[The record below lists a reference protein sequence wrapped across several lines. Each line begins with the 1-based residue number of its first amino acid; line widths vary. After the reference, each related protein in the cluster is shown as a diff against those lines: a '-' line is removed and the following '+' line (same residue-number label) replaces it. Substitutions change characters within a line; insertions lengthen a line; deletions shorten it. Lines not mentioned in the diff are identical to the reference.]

1 MLDDGRTYY
10 EGKPSAFQRIW
21 IMRILALVVTG
32 ILYKAVQDAQ
42 SPGIA
47 PILSIFVLAA
57 WSSVTVLLFIPQAKN
72 LFLTPLRERLS
83 TPESSAGAMRKE
95 MLSAAF
101 MIGVFLLNVGLAL
114 YAEPR
119 FLIISC
125 VILGVLFLEWTQGLT
140 NRPTR
145 LFEASPII
153 ALGMVIIILAAFVLR
168 TQQLAVVNRTFTGD
182 QVFSTYAHQTVA
194 RGDGPFKDF
203 IILHPPL
210 SYMVGGLAIRLGSAL
225 NVNPVIAV
233 RAMHIL
239 FYVASI
245 GALYFLGK
253 NMSGETS
260 VGILAV
266 MIGVWPI
273 VLGPMSVNGSEKFVM
288 LLPMLLGMLFAQ
300 ERRWVLSGFFVT
312 LGALSWAAGFIF
324 VAAIL
329 GTAFLQQED
338 SRWIALG
345 KTVAGILTAN
355 LLMAI
360 YLLVKGTF
368 RLFWQQ
374 FVVTTSSIVA
384 SELGFHTALNTYDR
398 YGDAVSPRFLQRV
411 GELKISEWFIV
422 IFGVMAAVLCLS
434 ILVRAFIK
442 KELRSAQLA
451 ILLGTVVV
459 LVAAA
464 FDFQAAGDFL
474 PLIPFLSLFCAWGI
488 WYIFASRSRF
498 GWLIMGGCLAALL
511 LVRSSVYH
519 YRTMDEIS
527 SVPLLD
533 RQQIA
538 SEWLNMRLAPDA
550 PIQGFQQSLWP
561 IILANRPNATRYVNP
576 RPGSLMAMQS
586 EGITLAEMLAELQD
600 ARPELVLSARVV
612 DEEEFDTLAP
622 IQDWLDE
629 EYLNYGKV
637 DYFWYASPDSP
648 INMVVLRGMDY
659 AMSHPEILQ
668 ASMIAEKEGVSD
680 EVVALLEGAAD
691 RGQSIAWVFLGHL
704 YRDSGD
710 REAARNAYRQAL
722 RHMDSNIWAQIALA
736 NLDGEEIVDLWGTD
750 LIGQAPAEA
759 HLLLPTR
766 LARQARYSLEPVFE
780 GYYLF
785 DYQVTADGLSLTWW
799 NDDGIS
805 AQDRLVL
812 QWYEGDQVLE
822 SKLLY
827 VRWPTGHPVQ
837 LGYPTPPSASADGFR
852 LCQPEIGCT
861 PVFEFELSGE

>member
-10 EGKPSAFQRIW
+10 EGTPSAFQRIW

-57 WSSVTVLLFIPQAKN
+57 WSSLTVLLFIPQAKR

-83 TPESSAGAMRKE
+83 TPESPAGAMRKE
-95 MLSAAF
+95 MLSAGF
-101 MIGVFLLNVGLAL
+101 MIGVFLLNIGLAL

-125 VILGVLFLEWTQGLT
+125 VIVGALFLEWTQGLT
-140 NRPTR
+140 NHPTR
-145 LFEASPII
+145 LLEVRPAI
-153 ALGMVIIILAAFVLR
+153 AFGMVIIILAVFIFR
-168 TQQLAVVNRTFTGD
+168 TQRLALVERTFTGD

-194 RGDGPFKDF
+194 RGAGPFEDF

-210 SYMVGGLAIRLGSAL
+210 SYMVGGLAIRLGDAL
-225 NVNPVIAV
+225 NVNPVVAV
-233 RAMHIL
+233 RTMHII
-239 FYVASI
+239 FFTASI
-245 GALYFLGK
+245 GTLYFLGK
-253 NMSGETS
+253 NMSGESS

-266 MIGVWPI
+266 AIGVWPI
-273 VLGPMSVNGSEKFVM
+273 ALGPISVNGSEKFVM
-288 LLPMLLGMLFAQ
+288 LLPMLIGMLFAQ

-338 SRWIALG
+338 SRWITLG
-345 KTVAGILTAN
+345 KTLAGILTAN
-355 LLMAI
+355 VLMAI

-398 YGDAVSPRFLQRV
+398 YGNFVSPRFLRRV
-411 GELKISEWFIV
+411 SELSISEWFIAV
-422 IFGVMAAVLCLS
+422 FGVLAVVLCLS

-459 LVAAA
+459 LVSAA
-464 FDFQAAGDFL
+464 FDFQATGDFL

-488 WYIFASRSRF
+488 WYIFASRSRY
-498 GWLIMGGCLAALL
+498 GWFIMGGCLVALV
-511 LVRSSVYH
+511 LVRTFVYH
-519 YRTMDEIS
+519 YRSVDEIS
-527 SVPLLD
+527 AVSPLD

-538 SEWLNMRLAPDA
+538 SEWLNMWLAPDV
-550 PIQGFQQSLWP
+550 PVQGLQQSLWP
-561 IILANRPNATRYVNP
+561 IILADRPNATRLVNP
-576 RPGSLMAMQS
+576 RPGSFMAMQS
-586 EGITLAEMLAELQD
+586 EGVTPAEILAELQD
-600 ARPELVLSARVV
+600 VRPALFLSARVL
-612 DEEEFDTLAP
+612 DEEDYDTLDP
-622 IQDWLDE
+622 ILNWVDE
-629 EYLNYGKV
+629 EYLDYGKV
-637 DYFWYASPDSP
+637 DYFWHASPDSP

-659 AMSHPEILQ
+659 ALSHPEILQ
-668 ASMIAEKEGVSD
+668 ASMLAEKEGVSD
-680 EVVALLEGAAD
+680 EVVALLEGAVD
-691 RGQSIAWVFLGHL
+691 RGQSIALIFLGHL

-710 REAARNAYRQAL
+710 LGAARSAYQQSL
-722 RHMDSNIWAQIALA
+722 VETEGNLWAQLALA
-736 NLDGEEIVDLWGTD
+736 NLDGEEIIDLWGTD
-750 LIGQAPAEA
+750 FIGQAPSEA
-759 HLLLPTR
+759 HLLLPTS
-766 LARQARYSLEPVFE
+766 LAKQARYSLEPVFE

-799 NDDGIS
+799 NDDGIFPR
-805 AQDRLVL
+805 DRLVL
-812 QWYEGDQVLE
+812 QWYEGDQVLA
-822 SKLLY
+822 SKLLFA
-827 VRWPTGHPVQ
+827 RWPTGHPVQ
-837 LGYPTPPSASADGFR
+837 LGYPIPPPASADGFR
-852 LCQPEIGCT
+852 LCQPEIGCS
-861 PVFEFELSGE
+861 PVFEFELSDE